1 MDRVKVLRLPCHC
14 LSPLLPKTMPARYSE
29 PMTSRMLTT
38 TTTGAPLGITMMT
51 MMITKRT
58 PAGRWGDV

>member
-1 MDRVKVLRLPCHC
+1 LPIVFG
-14 LSPLLPKTMPARYSE
+14 SLLPKSAFARYSE
-29 PMTSRMLTT
+29 SMTSRMLTT
-38 TTTGAPLGITMMT
+38 TTTGAPLGITMIT